1 MAVKIIDPGFNVTVQ
16 DFGRPRFQHL
26 GVPVSGAISPTLLRL
41 ANALVSN
48 AEYEAGLEIRL
59 MGPTFEVL
67 CDSLRIAVVGTSTP
81 VEIIDGDITF
91 QPANQSIKLKKGQI
105 VKIGNVSDS
114 GTTYLAIEGGFDL
127 PKIYDSMSTYVRAG
141 IGGYKGRALL
151 AGDVV
156 SLRTHSAAD
165 HGELKLNDTWFL
177 DENGPLRVI
186 LGPQDDYFLSSSVET
201 FLASKYSVTT
211 EADRMGIR
219 LDGPK
224 LQHSK
229 GYNIVSDGIVTGAI
243 QVPGTGQPI
252 MLLADHQTT
261 GGYPKLGTVISA
273 DISRLGLLC
282 PGAEITFQQITV
294 EEAEQILV
302 EQELKI
308 KTAIGNF
315 KPADPWL
322 DHQALYNENL
332 ISGFM

>member
-16 DFGRPRFQHL
+16 DFGRPKFQHL

-186 LGPQDDYFLSSSVET
+186 LGPQDDYFLSSSVDT
-201 FLASKYSVTT
+201 FFASKYSVTT

-282 PGAEITFQQITV
+282 PGAEITFLQVTV
-294 EEAEQILV
+294 EEAEKILV

-315 KPADPWL
+315 KPAEPWL

>member
-1 MAVKIIDPGFNVTVQ
+1 
-16 DFGRPRFQHL
+16 
-26 GVPVSGAISPTLLRL
+26 
-41 ANALVSN
+41 
-48 AEYEAGLEIRL
+48 
-59 MGPTFEVL
+59 
-67 CDSLRIAVVGTSTP
+67 
-81 VEIIDGDITF
+81 
-91 QPANQSIKLKKGQI
+91 
-105 VKIGNVSDS
+105 
-114 GTTYLAIEGGFDL
+114 
-127 PKIYDSMSTYVRAG
+127 
-141 IGGYKGRALL
+141 
-151 AGDVV
+151 
-156 SLRTHSAAD
+156 
-165 HGELKLNDTWFL
+165 
-177 DENGPLRVI
+177 
-186 LGPQDDYFLSSSVET
+186 
-201 FLASKYSVTT
+201 
-211 EADRMGIR
+211 MGIR

-261 GGYPKLGTVISA
+261 GGYPKLGTIISA

-308 KTAIGNF
+308 QTAIGNF

-332 ISGFM
+332 ISGFI

>member
-105 VKIGNVSDS
+105 VKIGNVSDT

-201 FLASKYSVTT
+201 FFASKYSVTT

-282 PGAEITFQQITV
+282 PGAEITFLQVTV
-294 EEAEQILV
+294 EEAEKILV

-315 KPADPWL
+315 KPAEPWL

>member
-1 MAVKIIDPGFNVTVQ
+1 M
-16 DFGRPRFQHL
+16 
-26 GVPVSGAISPTLLRL
+26 
-41 ANALVSN
+41 
-48 AEYEAGLEIRL
+48 
-59 MGPTFEVL
+59 
-67 CDSLRIAVVGTSTP
+67 
-81 VEIIDGDITF
+81 
-91 QPANQSIKLKKGQI
+91 KKGQI

-114 GTTYLAIEGGFDL
+114 GTTYLAFEGGFDL

-141 IGGYKGRALL
+141 IGGYKGRPLL

-156 SLRTHSAAD
+156 RLKTNSAAD
-165 HGELKLNDTWFL
+165 HGELKLNDAWFL

-186 LGPQDDYFLSSSVET
+186 LGPQDDYFSSNSIET
-201 FLASKYSVTT
+201 FFDSKYSVTT

-261 GGYPKLGTVISA
+261 GGYPKLGTIISA

>member
-1 MAVKIIDPGFNVTVQ
+1 
-16 DFGRPRFQHL
+16 
-26 GVPVSGAISPTLLRL
+26 
-41 ANALVSN
+41 
-48 AEYEAGLEIRL
+48 
-59 MGPTFEVL
+59 
-67 CDSLRIAVVGTSTP
+67 
-81 VEIIDGDITF
+81 
-91 QPANQSIKLKKGQI
+91 
-105 VKIGNVSDS
+105 
-114 GTTYLAIEGGFDL
+114 
-127 PKIYDSMSTYVRAG
+127 
-141 IGGYKGRALL
+141 
-151 AGDVV
+151 
-156 SLRTHSAAD
+156 
-165 HGELKLNDTWFL
+165 
-177 DENGPLRVI
+177 
-186 LGPQDDYFLSSSVET
+186 
-201 FLASKYSVTT
+201 
-211 EADRMGIR
+211 MGIR

-261 GGYPKLGTVISA
+261 GGYPKLGTIISA

-294 EEAEQILV
+294 EEAEQILF

-315 KPADPWL
+315 QPADPWL

>member
-1 MAVKIIDPGFNVTVQ
+1 M
-16 DFGRPRFQHL
+16 
-26 GVPVSGAISPTLLRL
+26 
-41 ANALVSN
+41 
-48 AEYEAGLEIRL
+48 
-59 MGPTFEVL
+59 
-67 CDSLRIAVVGTSTP
+67 
-81 VEIIDGDITF
+81 
-91 QPANQSIKLKKGQI
+91 KKGQI

-114 GTTYLAIEGGFDL
+114 GTTYLAFEGGFDL

-141 IGGYKGRALL
+141 IGGYKGRPLL

-156 SLRTHSAAD
+156 PLKTNSAAD
-165 HGELKLNDTWFL
+165 HGELKLNDAWFL

-186 LGPQDDYFLSSSVET
+186 LGPQDDYFSSNSIET
-201 FLASKYSVTT
+201 FFDSKYSVTT

-294 EEAEQILV
+294 EAAEQILV

-308 KTAIGNF
+308 QKAIRNF

>member
-16 DFGRPRFQHL
+16 DFGRPKFQHL

-81 VEIIDGDITF
+81 IEIIDGDITF

-105 VKIGNVSDS
+105 VKIGNVSDT

-156 SLRTHSAAD
+156 SLRTHSVAD

-201 FLASKYSVTT
+201 FFASKYSVTT

-282 PGAEITFQQITV
+282 PGAEITFLQVTV
-294 EEAEQILV
+294 EEAEKILV

-315 KPADPWL
+315 KPAEPWL

>member
-1 MAVKIIDPGFNVTVQ
+1 
-16 DFGRPRFQHL
+16 L
-26 GVPVSGAISPTLLRL
+26 GVPVSGAIAPTLLRL

-67 CDSLRIAVVGTSTP
+67 CDSLRIALVGTSTP

-91 QPANQSIKLKKGQI
+91 QPANQSTKLKKGQI

-114 GTTYLAIEGGFDL
+114 GTTYLVFEGGFDL

-141 IGGYKGRALL
+141 IGGYKGRPLL
-151 AGDVV
+151 PGDVV
-156 SLRTHSAAD
+156 SLRTNSAAD
-165 HGELKLNDTWFL
+165 HGELKLNDSCLL

-186 LGPQDDYFLSSSVET
+186 LGPQDDYFSSSSIET
-201 FLASKYSVTT
+201 FFDSKYSVTT

-273 DISRLGLLC
+273 DVSRLGLLC
-282 PGAEITFQQITV
+282 PGAEITFKQITV

-302 EQELKI
+302 DQELKI
-308 KTAIGNF
+308 KTAVGNF
-315 KPADPWL
+315 QPADPWL
-322 DHQALYNENL
+322 DNQALYNENL

>member
-16 DFGRPRFQHL
+16 DFGRPKFQHL

-201 FLASKYSVTT
+201 FFASKYSVTT

-282 PGAEITFQQITV
+282 PGAEITFLQVTV
-294 EEAEQILV
+294 EEAEKILV

-315 KPADPWL
+315 KPAEPWL

>member
-16 DFGRPRFQHL
+16 DFGRPKFQHL

-105 VKIGNVSDS
+105 VKIGNVSDT

-156 SLRTHSAAD
+156 SLRTHSVAD

-201 FLASKYSVTT
+201 FFASKYSVTT

-282 PGAEITFQQITV
+282 PGAEITFLQVTV
-294 EEAEQILV
+294 EEAEKILV

-315 KPADPWL
+315 KPAEPWL